1 MDLITLALA
10 KNYTDKAIEK
20 NSGTGGG
27 DSPDLSNYVTKD
39 QMEEAIAAALANLG
53 IAEEGVY

>member
-10 KNYTDKAIEK
+10 KSYTDEVVKE

-27 DSPDLSNYVTKD
+27 SGPDLSNYVTKD
-39 QMEEAIAAALANLG
+39 QMEDAIAAALANLG
-53 IAEEGVY
+53 IAEEGAY

>member
-10 KNYTDKAIEK
+10 KNYTNDVIEK

-27 DSPDLSNYVTKD
+27 NGPDLSDYVTKD
-39 QMEEAIAAALANLG
+39 QMEAAIAAALANFG
-53 IAEEGVY
+53 IAEEGAY